1 MLLLNLQY
9 FAEGESSGGDVGI
22 ATDTGAEVSSVDVA
36 GTDTQ
41 ATEQATPENVEE
53 KPTFDELI
61 KGDYKKDYDKAVRK
75 AINKRFK
82 NQQDLQGKLD
92 RLTPLLDVV
101 GTRYGVMPT
110 EEGYDVEALISKIE
124 DDNALYEQEA
134 FEKGIDVE
142 TLKQQKKLERQ
153 NKALN
158 QKLQSMEQD
167 RQRQEAFN
175 KVLAEAEQV
184 KAIYPNFNLDEEML
198 NPDFGRLLARD
209 IPVQTAYE
217 VIHKDE
223 ILTQGMQY
231 AVQHTKENIVRDIQ
245 SGQRPIENGM
255 SSQSGTSVGGKDVT
269 KFTLKDF
276 EDIKRRA
283 ANGEKITF

>member
-1 MLLLNLQY
+1 MLLLNLQT
-9 FAEGESSGGDVGI
+9 FAEETSSEGVGI
-22 ATDTGAEVSSVDVA
+22 ATDTGADISSVDVS
-36 GTDTQ
+36 
-41 ATEQATPENVEE
+41 ATETQEIEQTTPENVEV

-82 NQQDLQGKLD
+82 NQQDLQGQID
-92 RLTPLLDVV
+92 RLNPLLDVV
-101 GTRYGVMPT
+101 GTRYGVTPT
-110 EEGYDVEALISKIE
+110 EQGYDVEALIAKIE

-153 NKALN
+153 NRALN
-158 QKLQSMEQD
+158 QRLQSIEAD

-175 KVLAEAEQV
+175 KVLQQAEET
-184 KAIYPNFNLDEEML
+184 KATYPDFDLDAEML
-198 NPDFGRLLARD
+198 NADFGRLIARD
-209 IPVQTAYE
+209 IPVKTAYE

-255 SSQSGTSVGGKDVT
+255 SSQSGTSVGGKDVS
-269 KFTLKDF
+269 KLTLKDF

-283 ANGEKITF
+283 ANGEKIMF

>member
-1 MLLLNLQY
+1 M
-9 FAEGESSGGDVGI
+9 
-22 ATDTGAEVSSVDVA
+22 EV
-36 GTDTQ
+36 
-41 ATEQATPENVEE
+41 

-82 NQQDLQGKLD
+82 NQQDLQGQID
-92 RLTPLLDVV
+92 RLNPLLDVV
-101 GTRYGVMPT
+101 GTRYGVTPT
-110 EEGYDVEALISKIE
+110 EQGYDVEALIAKIE

-153 NKALN
+153 NRALN
-158 QKLQSMEQD
+158 QRLQSIEAD

-175 KVLAEAEQV
+175 KVLQQAEET
-184 KAIYPNFNLDEEML
+184 KATYPDFDLDTEML
-198 NPDFGRLLARD
+198 NEDFGRLIARD
-209 IPVQTAYE
+209 IPVKTAYE

-255 SSQSGTSVGGKDVT
+255 SSQSGTSVGGKDVS
-269 KFTLKDF
+269 KLTLKDF

-283 ANGEKITF
+283 ANGEKIMF